1 MGEGQRERET
11 QNPKQGGAYLKKKK
25 MHSFCKDLLSAYYG
39 PDTPLGAED
48 DTDTNPGQAAANN
61 YGKLVRCLMGV
72 GAREEGKTGDKVR
85 AILGCSFVPSANTE

>member
-1 MGEGQRERET
+1 
-11 QNPKQGGAYLKKKK
+11 

-61 YGKLVRCLMGV
+61 YGKLVRCQMGV

-85 AILGCSFVPSANTE
+85 AILGCSRLCSLQIQNDRLLCAITSRT